1 MNKPTYH
8 VQSLENLSYSFMSI
22 GRNGIILKVVEFN
35 EIRENVYNL
44 GFGDYDFIENDV
56 DDKIV
61 SDNGDTEK
69 VLATVIGI
77 LRNFLKETPHST
89 VFIEGSTPIRTRLYQ
104 IAINTYFEEFSKEFL
119 ILGNNQNS
127 SEPFQ
132 KNTNYESFFVKRLL

>member
-8 VQSLENLSYSFMSI
+8 VQSIENLSYSFMSI

-35 EIRENVYNL
+35 EMSENVFNL
-44 GFGDYDFIENDV
+44 GFGDYDFTKNDV

-77 LRNFLKETPHST
+77 LRDFLNENPHST

-132 KNTNYESFFVKRLL
+132 KNTKYESFFIKRLL